1 MELAVL
7 GTGLVTAVGA
17 VVQMSVMPDCKMVV
31 LGVVPAVV
39 VVQVEPVEMAL
50 LELLEVPVRRVVLA
64 K

>member
-17 VVQMSVMPDCKMVV
+17 VVQMAVMPDCKMVV
-31 LGVVPAVV
+31 LGVVPAAA

-50 LELLEVPVRRVVLA
+50 LVLLEGPVRRVVLA